1 MRGPRR
7 ATVVAFLVGVGV
19 ATLLATGNFTR
30 SLWLEVSNRLYEAAA
45 PVHLAPGTFGNAVFH
60 GYLEDP
66 VLKEVSGLAVSHR
79 EGDLLWAVNDS
90 GAEPRLHALG
100 RDGRNRGSARIEGA
114 YNRDWEGLVSIEYDG
129 KAYLVAG
136 EIGDNLGGR
145 GEIFFFGVEEPALV
159 GERFPE
165 GFSIPLAFRVKSHY
179 EDGARDAEAFD
190 FDVANRRFLVLSK
203 RINPP
208 QIYEIP
214 LVSLLGEQST
224 MARRVGSIDQIPQPT
239 TREIEDGG
247 NRGRYRSQPTALD
260 LAADGSRAVILTYG
274 DAYEFIREPGESW
287 EETLAKTPRRISLPP
302 LDQAEAA
309 ALDPVDGAL
318 WVTSER
324 RPSPLFRLP
333 KMLPAAESFGDK
345 R

>member
-1 MRGPRR
+1 MTRPRR
-7 ATVVAFLVGVGV
+7 GTVVTFLVGVGV
-19 ATLLATGNFTR
+19 ATLLGTGNFAR
-30 SLWLEVSNRLYEAAA
+30 SLWVKVGNRIQEAAA
-45 PVHLAPGTFGNAVFH
+45 PVALVPGAFGNAVFR

-66 VLKEVSGLAVSHR
+66 VLEEVSGLAVSHR
-79 EGDLLWAVNDS
+79 DRDLLWAVNDS

-100 RDGRNRGSARIEGA
+100 RDGRNRGSARIEGV
-114 YNRDWEGLVSIEYDG
+114 YNRDWEGLVSIEHDG

-145 GEIFFFGVEEPALV
+145 DEIFFFGVEEPELV

-165 GFSIPLAFRVKSHY
+165 GFSIPLAFRVTAQY

-190 FDVANRRFLVLSK
+190 FDAANRRFLVLSK
-203 RINPP
+203 RIDPP

-214 LVSLLGEQST
+214 LASLLGEQSSE
-224 MARRVGSIDQIPQPT
+224 ARRVGLIDRIPGPT
-239 TREIEDGG
+239 AREIEESGYGG
-247 NRGRYRSQPTALD
+247 RFRSQPTALD

-274 DAYEFIREPGESW
+274 DAYEFVREPGESW
-287 EETLAKTPRRISLPP
+287 EATLAKTPRRISLPP
-302 LDQAEAA
+302 LDQSEAA
-309 ALDPVDGAL
+309 ALDPVDGTL

-333 KMLPAAESFGDK
+333 KRLPPGEPFGEK